1 MFLHSEI
8 SIFLRFEKFFDTEI
22 LNKLLSV
29 IEVFDRFRCDMWTKN
44 LEFTRNDNDLS
55 VISRQFD
62 TLSVYTL
69 VSLWQLDKHYND

>member
-29 IEVFDRFRCDMWTKN
+29 IEVFDRFRCDM
-44 LEFTRNDNDLS
+44 
-55 VISRQFD
+55 
-62 TLSVYTL
+62 
-69 VSLWQLDKHYND
+69 